1 MPNRLAP
8 ITSPAS
14 VVYVAS
20 FAACPDSESEGREE
34 IELDDEGPKIGQP
47 SSSETSATR
56 MRREPHWHEK
66 VSNTTSPNPA
76 NSRNTK
82 TPTLAYP
89 DLSEKPPSTPNVQQ
103 DYTGY
108 KDGNIRL
115 LIGTQLFLLHEHK
128 LEEFSTLKN
137 KIREARQ
144 SGFESNT
151 SHNPRSIVE
160 LCLDE
165 DPKEFARMVEILY
178 MPIYKHTSSNDHL
191 KSTLRLA
198 TKFKHPILRSYAIQ
212 CLEERNLPPIERI
225 ELAQSSNIS
234 SWRKEALDELCTQDE
249 PITLAEAN
257 ILGMKT
263 FVELAHRREDYK
275 SRRKSRR
282 ATSDEITIIPQ
293 DPLKTHDLENRTN
306 VRPRGRPQ
314 KNPTEYQARTSN
326 ASRRSTRINAGKVRV
341 EPYRNHHGIAR

>member
-1 MPNRLAP
+1 MPSRLAH
-8 ITSPAS
+8 IASPAP
-14 VVYVAS
+14 VIYVAS
-20 FAACPDSESEGREE
+20 FAACPDSESEGHEE
-34 IELDDEGPKIGQP
+34 IELDNEGPTIGQ
-47 SSSETSATR
+47 SSSNESSTTHV
-56 MRREPHWHEK
+56 RREPHEK
-66 VSNTTSPNPA
+66 DTTNLNSA
-76 NSRNTK
+76 NSRNPK
-82 TPTLAYP
+82 TSTLTYP
-89 DLSEKPPSTPNVQQ
+89 DLPEKLPSSTNVQQ

-108 KDGNIRL
+108 KDGNVRL
-115 LIGTQLFLLHEHK
+115 LIGTRLFLLHEHK
-128 LEEFSTLKN
+128 LEEFSTLKK

-144 SGFESNT
+144 SGSEPNT

-165 DPKEFARMVEILY
+165 DPQEFAQMVEILY
-178 MPIYKHTSSNDHL
+178 TPIYKHISSNDHL

-275 SRRKSRR
+275 SSRKSKR
-282 ATSDEITIIPQ
+282 ATSDEITVLPQ
-293 DPLKTHDLENRTN
+293 DPLQTRDSENRAN
-306 VRPRGRPQ
+306 LRPRGRPQ
-314 KNPTEYQARTSN
+314 KNPSGYQARTSN
-326 ASRRSTRINAGKVRV
+326 TLRRSTRTNAGKVRA
-341 EPYRNHHGIAR
+341 EPYRNHRGTAR